1 MYGRI
6 ARTGKPERF
15 EHWAESFGVYY
26 DVYAFRIDAPEL
38 RRVAVLFRDITERKR
53 TEAAL
58 RESEA
63 KFRTLFDSIDEELA
77 IVEMIYDHRGE
88 IVDMVYRQVNAA
100 YERHGGVY
108 NVVGRSIFDVIPG
121 VEDAWLDRYKRVAKT
136 GEPLRVE
143 DFQQDVNRWFEVYLA
158 RVDDAGR
165 FVTIVFNDVTERK
178 LTEQA
183 LRQSEERQTFLLKLS
198 DALRPLADP
207 VAIQSEAAR
216 VLGQHLDAGRAAYA
230 EIDADDAHFTVHR
243 DYTDGVPSYAGHYPL
258 EGNGGPEMWA
268 DLRAGRTILMADAGR
283 DTRLGDADLA
293 AYAAVAVPL

>member
-63 KFRTLFDSIDEELA
+63 KFRTLFDSIDEGLA

-143 DFQQDVNRWFEVYLA
+143 DFQQDVNRWFEVYFA

-183 LRQSEERQTFLLKLS
+183 LRQSEERQAFLQ
-198 DALRPLADP
+198 AFRRRATTRRPGRHPGRDHSPAAPRTGCRL
-207 VAIQSEAAR
+207 VLLHRLGRSQEKRSGAAR
-216 VLGQHLDAGRAAYA
+216 QRRRGASIACRGA
-230 EIDADDAHFTVHR
+230 
-243 DYTDGVPSYAGHYPL
+243 
-258 EGNGGPEMWA
+258 
-268 DLRAGRTILMADAGR
+268 
-283 DTRLGDADLA
+283 
-293 AYAAVAVPL
+293 

>member
-1 MYGRI
+1 M
-6 ARTGKPERF
+6 
-15 EHWAESFGVYY
+15 
-26 DVYAFRIDAPEL
+26 
-38 RRVAVLFRDITERKR
+38 
-53 TEAAL
+53 
-58 RESEA
+58 
-63 KFRTLFDSIDEELA
+63 
-77 IVEMIYDHRGE
+77 
-88 IVDMVYRQVNAA
+88 
-100 YERHGGVY
+100 Y

-198 DALRPLADP
+198 DAFRPLADP

-268 DLRAGRTILMADAGR
+268 DLRAGRTILMADAER

-293 AYAAVAVPL
+293 AYAAGQVRAAVAVPLVKGGRLSVVFFLHFATPHEWTAEQVAFWSRRPPNVPGRRWSAPVPKRRCAGARNASANLSMPPPTSSGSATPTPSRWSSPAPPLSRFWA